1 MKLAKILRTLID
13 NEKTTLRKLSSKT
26 GVPQATLSAY
36 LAGGS
41 SNKMEHILALAE
53 HFDVSM
59 EYLLFGEDRKQSSL
73 EDIFTEE
80 VYSGWLKVK
89 IERAISDKKK

>member
-1 MKLAKILRTLID
+1 MKLDKVLRTLID
-13 NEKTTLRKLSSKT
+13 NEGTTLRKLSSKT

-36 LAGGS
+36 LAGGGS
-41 SNKMEHILALAE
+41 SKMEHILALAE

-59 EYLLFGEDRKQSSL
+59 EYLLFGEDRKTTTL
-73 EDIFTEE
+73 EEMFTEE

-89 IERAISDKKK
+89 IERAIPDKKK